1 MEAGSIEAARAAIRS
16 GRPRSVERA
25 RKLLEK
31 QGFEFTGPRT
41 FKAGANGV
49 HEFEIGPDPLS
60 DTGFRIERKE
70 EN

>member
-1 MEAGSIEAARAAIRS
+1 MEAGNIEAARAAIRS

-41 FKAGANGV
+41 FKAGAVTYGV

-60 DTGFRIERKE
+60 ETGFSIERKG
-70 EN
+70 